1 MTNSIIKTSNHHRFL
16 KWEGSIAAMILTWVT
31 LLAAEGRSA
40 FLYLFSML
48 KKLQNGLLFGCYAKT
63 GYAREIQ
70 NSYHI
75 MGRLTTNLSFT
86 DIHSFTIIAK
96 NQNSVIHFENNH
108 IKLFYSYFANF
119 KHQV

>member
-1 MTNSIIKTSNHHRFL
+1 MTNNILDNSGLLSCIKR
-16 KWEGSIAAMILTWVT
+16 EGLIAAIIIAM
-31 LLAAEGRSA
+31 LASA

-70 NSYHI
+70 NSYQI

-86 DIHSFTIIAK
+86 DIYCFTIIAK
-96 NQNSVIHFENNH
+96 NQNSVIHLTNNH
-108 IKLFYSYFANF
+108 INIFYTYFANI
-119 KHQV
+119 KHQM